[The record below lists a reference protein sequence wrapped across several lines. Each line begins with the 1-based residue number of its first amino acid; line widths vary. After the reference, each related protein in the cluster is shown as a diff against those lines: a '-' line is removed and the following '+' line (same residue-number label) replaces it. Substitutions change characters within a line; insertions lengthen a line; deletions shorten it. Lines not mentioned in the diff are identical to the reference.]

1 MLKRF
6 LPTGIDPQLW
16 AKCITKEVVCNYQHQ
31 KISKKT
37 KVGQERSYYVTSY
50 NVLIRFNHKE
60 PKCMKSYVRDTL
72 VVNFVS
78 VFNPKHSLT

>member
-1 MLKRF
+1 M
-6 LPTGIDPQLW
+6 
-16 AKCITKEVVCNYQHQ
+16 
-31 KISKKT
+31 SKKT

-72 VVNFVS
+72 AVNFVS